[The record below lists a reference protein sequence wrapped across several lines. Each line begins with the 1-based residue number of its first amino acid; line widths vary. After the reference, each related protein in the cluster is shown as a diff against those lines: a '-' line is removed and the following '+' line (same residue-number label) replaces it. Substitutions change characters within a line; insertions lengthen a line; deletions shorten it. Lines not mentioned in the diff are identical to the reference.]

1 MRSRNSTPS
10 LWLSA
15 FTGAAFMTVVLAFT
29 TPTGAAQGKKS
40 PPATNSPSAQIKT
53 PVDVNSA
60 DKKTLETLP
69 GVGSTVA
76 DRIIQGRPY
85 NNLEELGKVKGLSK
99 AKVEQMKDDVTFG
112 PVTAKKGTSQG
123 ASTSTKHAKSQQ
135 NTNGQ
140 NAPLAPTGRT
150 D

>member
-1 MRSRNSTPS
+1 MRSRNSTAS
-10 LWLSA
+10 RWLLA
-15 FTGAAFMTVVLAFT
+15 FTGAAFMTAVLAVT
-29 TPTGAAQGKKS
+29 TPTALAAQGKKS

-99 AKVEQMKDDVTFG
+99 AKVEKMKDDVTFG
-112 PVTAKKGTSQG
+112 P
-123 ASTSTKHAKSQQ
+123 
-135 NTNGQ
+135 
-140 NAPLAPTGRT
+140 
-150 D
+150 